1 MLNDYVG
8 YNVDMARQEEITSLI
23 AKFGDQT
30 DPRIFPPLC
39 REEKIGKERRI
50 DMLTIALVILGL
62 LAIIFIAGVTLF
74 MVTAGLPIILVGMLI
89 VVDVVI
95 VVSIIKAIFGHK
107 NK

>member
-1 MLNDYVG
+1 
-8 YNVDMARQEEITSLI
+8 
-23 AKFGDQT
+23 
-30 DPRIFPPLC
+30 
-39 REEKIGKERRI
+39 
-50 DMLTIALVILGL
+50 
-62 LAIIFIAGVTLF
+62 

>member
-1 MLNDYVG
+1 
-8 YNVDMARQEEITSLI
+8 
-23 AKFGDQT
+23 
-30 DPRIFPPLC
+30 
-39 REEKIGKERRI
+39 
-50 DMLTIALVILGL
+50 MLTIALVILGL

-95 VVSIIKAIFGHK
+95 VVSIIKAMFGRK